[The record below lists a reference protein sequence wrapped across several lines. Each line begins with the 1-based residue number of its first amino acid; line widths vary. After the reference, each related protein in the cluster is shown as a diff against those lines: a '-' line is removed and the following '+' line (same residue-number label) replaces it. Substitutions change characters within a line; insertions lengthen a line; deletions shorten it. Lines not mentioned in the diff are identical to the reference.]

1 MCGRRSARS
10 NPWMAA
16 SDGCRTR
23 RCRYVSLIR
32 QRWQL
37 IERQGSNIRLVVVG
51 ILVFWVAAIF
61 ASFGLNAPRNAT
73 VVVAFLVCALSI
85 GGAVFLILEM
95 DSPFQGV
102 LRLSKQPLTNALA
115 HMQL

>member
-1 MCGRRSARS
+1 
-10 NPWMAA
+10 
-16 SDGCRTR
+16 
-23 RCRYVSLIR
+23 
-32 QRWQL
+32 
-37 IERQGSNIRLVVVG
+37 
-51 ILVFWVAAIF
+51 VFWVAAIF
-61 ASFGLNAPRNAT
+61 TSFGLNAPRNAT

-102 LRLSKQPLTNALA
+102 LRLSKQPMANALV

>member
-1 MCGRRSARS
+1 MLPFEREGRQSGNCVRDTPFVSP
-10 NPWMAA
+10 N
-16 SDGCRTR
+16 DGQCPDIRAPTR
-23 RCRYVSLIR
+23 
-32 QRWQL
+32 
-37 IERQGSNIRLVVVG
+37 
-51 ILVFWVAAIF
+51 VAAIF

-102 LRLSKQPLTNALA
+102 LRLSKQPMTNALA

>member
-1 MCGRRSARS
+1 
-10 NPWMAA
+10 MAA
-16 SDGCRTR
+16 GPGAADQCLADTPALAAHRTAGR
-23 RCRYVSLIR
+23 
-32 QRWQL
+32 
-37 IERQGSNIRLVVVG
+37 SNIRLVVVG

-85 GGAVFLILEM
+85 GCAVFLILEM

-102 LRLSKQPLTNALA
+102 LRLSKQPMTNALA